1 MRDGRYDDAIVR
13 VDDRDAPRD
22 RLRVAQ
28 REKRSSRW
36 RRTLV
41 EVFLNKIHHDIFLR
55 LGETYN
61 VLFYIINHVNNTE
74 R

>member
-28 REKRSSRW
+28 REKRSSAW
-36 RRTLV
+36 RRARV
-41 EVFLNKIHHDIFLR
+41 EVFLNKIHHEIFLR
-55 LGETYN
+55 LGETY
-61 VLFYIINHVNNTE
+61 
-74 R
+74 

>member
-36 RRTLV
+36 RRARV
-41 EVFLNKIHHDIFLR
+41 EVFLNKIHHEIFLR
-55 LGETYN
+55 LGETY
-61 VLFYIINHVNNTE
+61 
-74 R
+74 

>member
-28 REKRSSRW
+28 REKRSRRW
-36 RRTLV
+36 RRARV
-41 EVFLNKIHHDIFLR
+41 EVFLNKIHHVIFLR
-55 LGETYN
+55 LGETYS
-61 VLFYIINHVNNTE
+61 VLFYIIKHVNNTE